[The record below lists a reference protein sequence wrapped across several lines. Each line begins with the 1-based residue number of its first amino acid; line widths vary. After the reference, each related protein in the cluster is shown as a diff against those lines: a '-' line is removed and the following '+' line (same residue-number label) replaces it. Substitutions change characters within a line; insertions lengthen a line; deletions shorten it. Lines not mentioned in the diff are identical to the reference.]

1 MFFPSVRRSPGIGQH
16 HGPMRRKRTRACC
29 HCREEF
35 VPDRRNRDR
44 QRYCGRKEC
53 RAASKAASQ
62 RRWLNKPENR
72 NYFRGEHHTE
82 RVRKWRQKHPGY
94 WKSSR
99 KKSTSAPKEESST
112 QDVDN
117 QQFKSSR
124 DLVTE
129 DQPLQDLSGAQLVV
143 LVGLISMITGSTLQD
158 HIAEIL
164 RRLEDRGRDV
174 LGMGLGTE
182 RERTTSYDYQTP
194 DSTGPDP

>member
-1 MFFPSVRRSPGIGQH
+1 
-16 HGPMRRKRTRACC
+16 MRRKRARACC
-29 HCREEF
+29 HCREAF

-44 QRYCGRKEC
+44 QRYCGREEC
-53 RAASKAASQ
+53 RRASKAASQ

-72 NYFRGEHHTE
+72 DHFRGKANVE
-82 RVRKWRQKHPGY
+82 RVQRWRQKHPGY

-99 KKSTSAPKEESST
+99 QKTDPAPKEEWST

-117 QQFKSSR
+117 QGVKPSR

-129 DQPLQDLSGAQLVV
+129 DQPLQDLSVSQLLV
-143 LVGLISMITGSTLQD
+143 LAGLISMITGSTLQD
-158 HIAEIL
+158 HIAEML

-182 RERTTSYDYQTP
+182 RERTTSHDHQTP
-194 DSTGPDP
+194 DSAGPDP